1 MRLERTRADARHS
14 FKMYAADMDILRAL
28 TPNAAL
34 KWVELMAECAVSKSD
49 TLLIA
54 MANEHQREILE
65 EIKGAG
71 LIEFTVDGWKLKG
84 FSQRLNTAAQLRSAR
99 SNEKRRKKQIQAWCD
114 EIIKNP
120 KPKGVPDEAI
130 VWGGNEK
137 RWGTAEDVQLAHAI
151 YKNVSKR
158 NDQFKFGITLIN
170 QCRLLKDQFG
180 VNHTETIGL
189 FNAIHRAFE
198 KGRKVTVNNLR
209 EVLEHEGL

>member
-1 MRLERTRADARHS
+1 MRTERTRADARHA

-34 KWVELMAECAVSKSD
+34 KWVELMADCAVNKTD
-49 TLLIA
+49 TLIIA
-54 MANEHQREILE
+54 VANNHQKELVSE
-65 EIKGAG
+65 LKENG
-71 LIEFTVDGWKLKG
+71 LLTLTDEGWKVEG
-84 FSQRLNTAAQLRSAR
+84 FAQRTNTAEKLRLAR

-120 KPKGVPDEAI
+120 KPKGVPDNAI

-137 RWGTAEDVQLAHAI
+137 RWGTMEDVQLAHAI

-180 VNHTETIGL
+180 VNHKETIGL
-189 FNAIHRAFE
+189 FGAINRAFE
-198 KGRKVTVNNLR
+198 RGKKVTVNNLR